1 MHALGPFDPE
11 RLFLAEN
18 LGPCH
23 ATVLVEKVR
32 WRSGA
37 IKFSLTE
44 TFQPKDAPGVG
55 TISVTDVYENGE
67 AAVMMGRRR
76 AAQWQASSDRA
87 HELAPGGRLRELR
100 RAS

>member
-18 LGPCH
+18 LGPCR

-32 WRSGA
+32 WRSGRVPDT
-37 IKFSLTE
+37 LTE
-44 TFQPKDAPGVG
+44 TFTPKDVPGVG
-55 TISVTDVYENGE
+55 HITVVDTYENGE
-67 AAVMMGRRR
+67 SAVMMGRRR

-100 RAS
+100 RA